1 MQAISLSTSSSV
13 VSKEVTSLIS
23 PMVRSKSRNDN
34 ILVAYLLFSRGMM
47 KNNWLLSTV
56 WVNFI
61 SGIVESFL
69 YKRCAIALA
78 CCAHVNHRLSSRK
91 AVNWQEI

>member
-1 MQAISLSTSSSV
+1 
-13 VSKEVTSLIS
+13 
-23 PMVRSKSRNDN
+23 
-34 ILVAYLLFSRGMM
+34 MM

-61 SGIVESFL
+61 SGIVESSL

-78 CCAHVNHRLSSRK
+78 CCAHVSHRLSSRK
-91 AVNWQEI
+91 AVNFSERCTFFFVKLENLGFRIMLLYF